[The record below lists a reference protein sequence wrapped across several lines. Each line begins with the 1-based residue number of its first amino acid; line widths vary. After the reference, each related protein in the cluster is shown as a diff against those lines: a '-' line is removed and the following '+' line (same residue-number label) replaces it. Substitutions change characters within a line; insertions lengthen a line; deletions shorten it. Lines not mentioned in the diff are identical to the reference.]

1 MVELYKNKK
10 LINDLALLREYIGR
24 IELDVKQ
31 TLSDIEKQD
40 ILLEDIQET
49 YFDKP
54 LQLEIQK
61 ELEEQIKKHQEEEQQ
76 QKDFKDI
83 IE

>member
-10 LINDLALLREYIGR
+10 LINDLALLREYLGR
-24 IELDVKQ
+24 IEWDVKQ